1 MDVKTAD
8 LVLKLINLKIK
19 LILIQMG
26 QIAESLLH
34 QQQGNKSQEAG
45 ISKKGTAPV

>member
-34 QQQGNKSQEAG
+34 QGNKSQEAG